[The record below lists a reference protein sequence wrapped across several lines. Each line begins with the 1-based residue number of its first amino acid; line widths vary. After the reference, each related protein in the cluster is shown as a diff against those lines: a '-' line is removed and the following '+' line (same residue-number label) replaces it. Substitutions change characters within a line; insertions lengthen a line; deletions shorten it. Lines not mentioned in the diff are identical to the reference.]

1 MVGTNRPNWATLG
14 LDLVTLRIFV
24 AAAEERSLA
33 RAAEREH
40 IAQSAVSR
48 RIAEL
53 EGRTGVQLLRRHDRG
68 VEPTAAG
75 GMLLARL
82 SDLFGL
88 LERIAADLDAHAG
101 GALGNVVLHANISA
115 ISGPLPCAL
124 SGFLDAHPGLRVS
137 LEERTSVEVLHAVQT
152 GLAELGIFSAT
163 MPVPD
168 GLTVLPWCEDRLVVL
183 MPAGHALAG
192 QPSLRLADLLPEPFV
207 GLQDPSALQRLYRD
221 QAERLGATL
230 RERVL
235 VASFDGVRRLVARR
249 ISQPGCWPSR
259 SASAWVCRSWWTIAA
274 GRTARSAPRRSLAQ
288 GPMATPCW
296 CSIPA
301 SMSAPRPWCATSAGT
316 RAQTSSPSR
325 C

>member
-1 MVGTNRPNWATLG
+1 VAPPRPNWATLG
-14 LDLVTLRIFV
+14 LDLVTLRIFA

-53 EGRTGVQLLRRHDRG
+53 EGRAGVQLLRRHDRG

-75 GMLLARL
+75 EMLLARL

-101 GALGNVVLHANISA
+101 GARGNVVLHANISA
-115 ISGPLPCAL
+115 ISGPLPGAL
-124 SGFLDAHPGLRVS
+124 STFLDAHPGLRVS
-137 LEERTSVEVLHAVQT
+137 LEERTSVEILHAVQT

-163 MPVPD
+163 VPVPD
-168 GLTVLPWCEDRLVVL
+168 ELTVLPWCEDRLVVL
-183 MPAGHALAG
+183 LPAGHALAA
-192 QPSLRLADLLPEPFV
+192 QPALRLANLLPEPFV

-235 VASFDGVRRLVARR
+235 VASFDGVRRLVEAGLGLS
-249 ISQPGCWPSR
+249 ILPAAALAQPGAAMVTRPLAEPWALRPLALCLR
-259 SASAWVCRSWWTIAA
+259 QAA
-274 GRTARSAPRRSLAQ
+274 GLSAAARLLVQHLTGQALPVPQ
-288 GPMATPCW
+288 G
-296 CSIPA
+296 
-301 SMSAPRPWCATSAGT
+301 
-316 RAQTSSPSR
+316 
-325 C
+325 

>member
-235 VASFDGVRRLVARR
+235 VASFDGVRRLVEARLGVSILPAAALAEPEAALVTR
-249 ISQPGCWPSR
+249 PLAEPWALRPLALCLRQTAGL
-259 SASAWVCRSWWTIAA
+259 SAAA
-274 GRTARSAPRRSLAQ
+274 RLLVQHFTGQALPVAE
-288 GPMATPCW
+288 G
-296 CSIPA
+296 
-301 SMSAPRPWCATSAGT
+301 
-316 RAQTSSPSR
+316 
-325 C
+325 